1 MHDKPNYTTQRKIK
15 TMFTKHFQDLEQ
27 LSIYDLINYIK
38 SRLNIIYQLS
48 SNICFL
54 LQLIVQFDIDHYKG
68 NYSFFK
74 RAECMFK
81 LRGPNVHK
89 AYSTIWSS

>member
-1 MHDKPNYTTQRKIK
+1 MQTETYLMHDKPNYTTQRKIK

-48 SNICFL
+48 SKYL
-54 LQLIVQFDIDHYKG
+54 LPIAID
-68 NYSFFK
+68 
-74 RAECMFK
+74 C
-81 LRGPNVHK
+81 P
-89 AYSTIWSS
+89 I